1 LRITYK
7 TLCTEV
13 EAQTVVSGLEKGRL
27 LTGKL
32 AYALQAIR
40 SVNFDWDKNPIKVL
54 EDSLQENNNF
64 GLEIVDDNPVLFSVF
79 KRKLYSKFRDSFQL
93 YRALLQFTNIKFYPW
108 QVTWFWEYL
117 INIHITADT

>member
-1 LRITYK
+1 MRITYK

-79 KRKLYSKFRDSFQL
+79 KRKL
-93 YRALLQFTNIKFYPW
+93 
-108 QVTWFWEYL
+108 
-117 INIHITADT
+117 

>member
-1 LRITYK
+1 MRITYK